1 MKPVFFGEPSARY
14 MFLQPVDGHDL
25 ELMER
30 EAAALRE
37 LSGCEG
43 WCIAALPVEDW
54 FRDLTPWEAAPVF
67 GRQPFGEGAARTL
80 RELTDTVIPGIEA
93 SCPAAERDFLLGGYS
108 LAGFFSLWAAYQT
121 DRFAGIAAV
130 SPSVWY
136 PGWIAYAE
144 EHGIHIPRVYLSLG
158 DREEKAR
165 NPVMATVGDAIR
177 TQHRLLSESGISCR
191 LDWNPGNHFAD
202 SDRRTARGFAWL
214 LAVLRAENEE
224 S

>member
-1 MKPVFFGEPSARY
+1 ML
-14 MFLQPVDGHDL
+14 LQPVDEHDR

-37 LSGCEG
+37 LDGG
-43 WCIAALPVEDW
+43 TDWCIAALPVEDW

-67 GRQPFGEGAARTL
+67 GRQAFGDGAARTL
-80 RELTDTVIPGIEA
+80 RELTETVIPGIDA
-93 SCPAAERDFLLGGYS
+93 SFPAAERDYLLGGYS

-121 DRFAGIAAV
+121 DRFTGVAAV

-144 EHGIHIPRVYLSLG
+144 EHGIHTPRVYLSLG

-165 NPVMATVGDAIR
+165 NPVMASVGNAIR
-177 TQHRLLSESGISCR
+177 TQHRLLSEAGIRCR
-191 LDWNPGNHFAD
+191 LDWNPGSHFAD
-202 SDRRTARGFAWL
+202 SDRRMARGFAWL
-214 LAVLRAENEE
+214 LAELRAENGEA
-224 S
+224 